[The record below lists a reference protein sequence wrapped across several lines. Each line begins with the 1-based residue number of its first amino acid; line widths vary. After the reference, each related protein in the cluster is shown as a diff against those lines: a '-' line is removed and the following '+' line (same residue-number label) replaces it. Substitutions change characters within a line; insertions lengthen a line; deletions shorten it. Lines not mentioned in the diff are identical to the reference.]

1 MQTNEKNIICIP
13 FAFKENT
20 NTGVNVKGDVFTVY
34 LKNACV
40 ALCSA
45 KHYNPGCEVSFVT
58 NISIDNLPGEY
69 VDILKKNDVTITE
82 VPFDEFTF
90 SGNYLW
96 SLAFYKLCIL
106 KHMSKMN
113 YQNICYLDTDVYI
126 QSSFDP
132 IWKECDE
139 NILLYDINHG
149 LQVDDYRIICSEF
162 EKYFGKKKW
171 ITHFGGEFF
180 AASMLNAQLFVEKL
194 DKVYEKMLS
203 DDIATTKGDEFL
215 LSIAAAT

>member
-20 NTGVNVKGDVFTVY
+20 NTGVNVKGDAFTVY

-132 IWKECDE
+132 IWKE
-139 NILLYDINHG
+139 
-149 LQVDDYRIICSEF
+149 
-162 EKYFGKKKW
+162 
-171 ITHFGGEFF
+171 
-180 AASMLNAQLFVEKL
+180 
-194 DKVYEKMLS
+194 
-203 DDIATTKGDEFL
+203 
-215 LSIAAAT
+215 